1 MFLSLDHPLN
11 ATTGPQHDDNQECP
25 LGGRTALMSTIWV
38 KGHCLKFGKKKTLPI
53 AQLPWWRSQGFF
65 FFFFKPWFELRLLI
79 PFVALCTALSCLGG
93 SEVLALGSQH
103 RWELWRQEAHAR
115 PELQVSASLTVPCD
129 GSWGP
134 RPPRTR
140 WEAEAQLVILGW
152 GRNAGQGLPWASPQ
166 L

>member
-1 MFLSLDHPLN
+1 MSPRGPYSPHEHHLGKGSLL
-11 ATTGPQHDDNQECP
+11 EV
-25 LGGRTALMSTIWV
+25 W
-38 KGHCLKFGKKKTLPI
+38 KKKNPPHRPAALVEEP
-53 AQLPWWRSQGFF
+53 GFF

-152 GRNAGQGLPWASPQ
+152 GRNVGQGLPWASPQ